1 MWLNVI
7 VREASRIALGRN
19 RADVVFLKTA
29 RQEGQMTKWEN
40 KDGCGARM
48 MAKHINE
55 IINFILNASSPTS
68 FSFILIL

>member
-48 MAKHINE
+48 MCKTHK
-55 IINFILNASSPTS
+55 
-68 FSFILIL
+68 